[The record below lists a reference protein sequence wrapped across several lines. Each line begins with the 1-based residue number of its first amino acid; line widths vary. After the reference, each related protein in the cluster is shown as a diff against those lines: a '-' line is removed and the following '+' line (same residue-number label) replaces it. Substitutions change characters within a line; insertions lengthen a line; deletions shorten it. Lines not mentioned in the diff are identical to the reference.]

1 MTTPLELCGPFGAH
15 TGVLAL
21 GPAIEMLTDPLGATA
36 PVEPTTVAIKTSE
49 PPKVGVEEL
58 VIVSVGVIAKT
69 DVPLVEVVT
78 ATAL

>member
-1 MTTPLELCGPFGAH
+1 VTTPPELCDPFDPH
-15 TGVLAL
+15 TGEVEL

-36 PVEPTTVAIKTSE
+36 PVEPVTVAVNTRE

-58 VIVSVGVIAKT
+58 VIVSVGVAGKT
-69 DVPLVEVVT
+69 DVPLVEAVT